1 MKFTNFKTAALVAAL
16 ASAFATQAN
25 AAGFMLTEQSAGA
38 LGRAYAGV
46 GVDGNDISGTY
57 YNPATMALHDGTTIQ
72 AGFVQVGMNL
82 DYNSSQNP
90 GSTENGRLKSQTL
103 PHGYITH
110 KINDRMWAGLAM
122 TVPFGMGTEFGDNWE
137 AADRGISAEM
147 YTFDFNPNLAWKLT
161 DKVTVGA
168 GVSIQYAN
176 AKLKTRVKIRNT
188 AAGQNAQTQ
197 AALGAAQAVFQNY
210 QPSGTATDIAVQAGG
225 QSLAAIATNEY
236 VVSELKVDSLAWGFN
251 FGVMWEPTDN
261 FRVAASYRSEV
272 SHDAKGDLT
281 ISPSETLAANFAALG
296 AGLTAA
302 RADATVMGALSAIQG
317 GMTGLMGTHPG
328 EASLSAPAWAMLNA
342 AWDVNDLLSLYATFR
357 WTDWSSFKDLNITS
371 NGVTQAKIKNYWKD
385 TYLTSL
391 GADLRLTDWWT
402 LRGGIAYETSPIDD
416 KQNRLGIIPDADR
429 WWFAV
434 GSTFK
439 ITKNLQTDVSFA
451 HLHGVHE
458 RSIYDDNGNEYGK
471 FRKLDAYLIG
481 AQLVYK
487 F

>member
-16 ASAFATQAN
+16 ASAFAAQAN

-46 GVDGNDISGTY
+46 GVDCNDISGTY

-82 DYNSSQNP
+82 DYNSSQNS

-176 AKLKTRVKIRNT
+176 AKLKTKMKLKNTSSGQTLNTVANNT
-188 AAGQNAQTQ
+188 ALLSQVTGVPNDAAHAQELTQMSTALNAANQT
-197 AALGAAQAVFQNY
+197 
-210 QPSGTATDIAVQAGG
+210 T
-225 QSLAAIATNEY
+225 
-236 VVSELKVDSLAWGFN
+236 VVSEIKVDSLAWGFN

-261 FRVAASYRSEV
+261 FRVAASYRSAV

-281 ISPSETLAANFAALG
+281 VSPSVQLAQIVQSIPQNSPLNGIVSQAS
-296 AGLTAA
+296 
-302 RADATVMGALSAIQG
+302 RA
-317 GMTGLMGTHPG
+317 MGTHPG
-328 EASLSAPAWAMLNA
+328 EVSLSAPAWAMLNA

-357 WTDWSSFKDLNITS
+357 WTDWSSFKDLKITS
-371 NGVTQAKIKNYWKD
+371 NGVTQTKIKNYWKD

-402 LRGGIAYETSPIDD
+402 LRGGVAYETSPIDD

>member
-1 MKFTNFKTAALVAAL
+1 MKSVSFKIAAAAL
-16 ASAFATQAN
+16 AVASAFVSQAN

-57 YNPATMALHDGTTIQ
+57 YNPATMALHDGTTFQ

-82 DYNSSQNP
+82 DYAGNS
-90 GSTENGRLKSQTL
+90 GATENGRLKSQTL
-103 PHGYITH
+103 PHGFITH

-161 DKVTVGA
+161 DKVTFGA

-176 AKLKTRVKIRNT
+176 AKLKTKLRLKNT
-188 AAGQNAQTQ
+188 SAGQDPTTQ
-197 AALGAAQAVFQNY
+197 AALGQY
-210 QPSGTATDIAVQAGG
+210 AG
-225 QSLAAIATNEY
+225 QLAAPGNRDPQSAGAAALAIRGLTEQT
-236 VVSELKVDSLAWGFN
+236 VTSEIKADSLAWGFN
-251 FGVMWEPTDN
+251 VGVMWEPTEN

-272 SHDAKGDLT
+272 KHDAEGDLT
-281 ISPSETLAANFAALG
+281 VTPDSGLMNALGTIRTGMEANGMGPQFAAIS
-296 AGLTAA
+296 
-302 RADATVMGALSAIQG
+302 ATFNSVA
-317 GMTGLMGTHPG
+317 GTHPG
-328 EASLSAPAWAMLNA
+328 EATLSAPAWAMLNA

-357 WTDWSSFKDLNITS
+357 WTDWSSFKELDIKS
-371 NGVTQAKIKNYWKD
+371 NGATQTKIKNYWKD

-402 LRGGIAYETSPIDD
+402 LRGGVGYETSPISD

-434 GSTFK
+434 GSAFK
-439 ITKNLQTDVSFA
+439 IAKNLQTDVSFA

-458 RSIYDDNGNEYGK
+458 RSLYKDNGDEYGK
-471 FRKLDAYLIG
+471 FRKLDAYLFG
-481 AQLVYK
+481 VQLQYK